1 MPNINISVTS
11 SALKEKVKRSLSII
25 GKRAVDVNGN
35 NIFEQITLST
45 NEEPI
50 LDDFFAAAIAAIA
63 ADLGKIATLA
73 SANSGYTLTLDNP
86 RIHPTRLTV
95 ALQAA
100 VDNYMVAYALFSWF
114 VVTAPKIAEKYK
126 VEADNHRAFILTIA
140 LEKEPPK
147 TNEADFISS
156 VSTSVSTTTDST
168 IQVPAADAD
177 E

>member
-1 MPNINISVTS
+1 MPIINISVTS
-11 SALKEKVKRSLSII
+11 STLKEKVKRSLSII
-25 GKRAVDVNGN
+25 GKRAVDANGN

-63 ADLGKIATLA
+63 ADLRKIATLA

-86 RIHPTRLTV
+86 RIHATRLTV
-95 ALQAA
+95 ALKTA

-114 VVTAPKIAEKYK
+114 VVTAPKIADKYR
-126 VEADNHRAFILTIA
+126 VEADNHRALILAMA

-147 TNEADFISS
+147 TNGADFISS
-156 VSTSVSTTTDST
+156 VSTSVSPIPISTTL
-168 IQVPAADAD
+168 
-177 E
+177 